1 MRLINPK
8 SIARFFLCAAAFAA
22 AVMVAGT
29 AAEAANRDQVQRIVV
44 EEALKTS
51 IPPSLALAVAK
62 VESNFKPRALS
73 SAGARGVMQIMPKTG
88 RDLYGVTANQLW
100 KPRLNA
106 KLGID
111 YLESLIKQYGG
122 RWDLALS
129 HYNGGSKVGKPPH
142 AKVIPYTRKYVDDV
156 LGWQRKY
163 ERNATV
169 MAMAEEIS
177 RSTQTPVQVASR
189 MGGRMPAYWMFDDP
203 NVVKDW
209 RHYLKVADH
218 WLQKPEDRE
227 AEIADNPYAEPEVAP
242 EVTPEVANAG
252 TVEAPDYTASLDAS
266 KPSHQLMQRIQE
278 RRARFRN
285 HLATGENPW
294 QSRRGRLFGDGPS
307 TSPWTVNES

>member
-51 IPPSLALAVAK
+51 IPPSLALAVARI
-62 VESNFKPRALS
+62 ESNFKPRALS

-100 KPRLNA
+100 KPRLNV

-111 YLESLIKQYGG
+111 YLESLVKRYEG

-142 AKVIPYTRKYVDDV
+142 AKVIPYTQKYVDDV
-156 LGWQRKY
+156 LRWQRKY

-177 RSTQTPVQVASR
+177 RNTQAPVQVASR
-189 MGGRMPAYWMFDDP
+189 TGGHMSAYWMFDDP

-218 WLQKPEDRE
+218 WLQKPEDRKTGT
-227 AEIADNPYAEPEVAP
+227 ADNPYADNPYADPEAPEVADAGP
-242 EVTPEVANAG
+242 GEV
-252 TVEAPDYTASLDAS
+252 PDYTGSVDAD
-266 KPSHQLMQRIQE
+266 KPSHQLMLRIEE

-285 HLATGENPW
+285 HLATGEAPW
-294 QSRRGRLFGDGPS
+294 QSRRGQLFGDGTP
-307 TSPWTVNES
+307 TAPWAVNEG